1 MKFKEFHTEA
11 EKQLGKSLKVLR
23 SDRGG
28 QYIDTKFTDYLIENG
43 IFSQLTALG
52 TLRQTKL

>member
-1 MKFKEFHTEA
+1 MHRKFETFDKFKKFHAEA

-28 QYIDTKFTDYLIENG
+28 EYMD
-43 IFSQLTALG
+43 S
-52 TLRQTKL
+52 